1 MNVDQA
7 YSIMKYALAKNISQ
21 GYFSPVDFGIAFN
34 SAQKSYTAYL
44 LGNFQTYNPGR
55 PISKTE
61 LGQNAVVRQRLS
73 PVIYGYIL
81 DVDTTGFSP
90 YPGDYIQS
98 DAMWSLYGFQRIRL
112 VEQDQLYSVYNS
124 VIDPIASNP
133 IHLIEDV
140 GFRFYPQSISNGAL
154 S

>member
-81 DVDTTGFSP
+81 NVDTI
-90 YPGDYIQS
+90 YL
-98 DAMWSLYGFQRIRL
+98 SLYYTKRCFNTLYFICTSSYHFVYYFL
-112 VEQDQLYSVYNS
+112 ELYSC
-124 VIDPIASNP
+124 
-133 IHLIEDV
+133 L
-140 GFRFYPQSISNGAL
+140 
-154 S
+154 